1 MTDPSD
7 LPPAKRLLRYRQL
20 ADDARREADRSKGT
34 VKQSYLLIAEQWERL
49 AAELA
54 KESGFDPD

>member
-1 MTDPSD
+1 
-7 LPPAKRLLRYRQL
+7 L

-49 AAELA
+49 AAEL
-54 KESGFDPD
+54 KTQIESGSEPD